1 MISSTHRQTANWPAS
16 PLCASSN
23 QVDSPICVTP
33 PKRTE
38 YLFESREGWNSQAW
52 PYKVMNGG
60 TTPGHISIEKIQ
72 IALLFPVMQWQVLSY
87 IYMYCEGKV
96 KRILSSLF
104 TYTSDKSR
112 YENAVL
118 CKWINCICEQEKFAD
133 SHNCYAHGFVNWK
146 IWEN

>member
-1 MISSTHRQTANWPAS
+1 MISFTHCQTANWPAS

-72 IALLFPVMQWQVLSY
+72 ISLLFPVMQWQVLFL
-87 IYMYCEGKV
+87 YMYCEGKV
-96 KRILSSLF
+96 RRILSSLF
-104 TYTSDKSR
+104 TYTSESR

-118 CKWINCICEQEKFAD
+118 RKCVCEQETLAD
-133 SHNCYAHGFVNWK
+133 SHNCYARGSVNWQVR
-146 IWEN
+146 EN